1 MAQNGIRMDGTPH
14 EKVLDKGVVSK
25 LEEIMKPEN
34 LPRVQAWYEKL
45 PPKQKREWAAPT
57 TVFKH
62 CPVFAKPKDD
72 SDGEPKLS
80 PMEQLKQANIALQEE
95 NHRLTQQ
102 KEDERFTPTDT
113 AQHVAVTLVGMFKPE
128 KVRDIIRRAEELLKQ
143 RSKVKSSKAAKEELP
158 A

>member
-1 MAQNGIRMDGTPH
+1 
-14 EKVLDKGVVSK
+14 
-25 LEEIMKPEN
+25 
-34 LPRVQAWYEKL
+34 
-45 PPKQKREWAAPT
+45 
-57 TVFKH
+57 VFKH

-95 NHRLTQQ
+95 NHRLTQ

-113 AQHVAVTLVGMFKPE
+113 AQHVAATLVGMFKPE

-143 RSKVKSSKAAKEELP
+143 RSKVKSELP